1 MNRSVI
7 NAAIAIAI
15 CFAVNMWQ
23 VGLARADLIIDDFE
37 ASLIPSGDPIGYFSF
52 GTQLSDRGVSNAFG
66 STSGTN
72 SAFYVINFNLDPG
85 FGVGAAHQGLSLAL
99 DPNSEATVNVRIQQG
114 PVSGGFI
121 AFRLEDTDGTIIRT
135 ATSQLHAATSS
146 FTNIRQTLS
155 TINHVDEAG
164 TTAGLNWAQINSVG
178 LLFFDQGF
186 AGTTTVVFDDLIIA
200 VPEPSSAVLVSMCV
214 LCWAVRRRGSRN
226 RLGK

>member
-1 MNRSVI
+1 MNRTVI
-7 NAAIAIAI
+7 NAAIAIAV
-15 CFAVNMWQ
+15 CFAVNVWR

-37 ASLIPSGDPIGYFSF
+37 ASLIPSGDPIDYVSF
-52 GTQLSDRGVSNAFG
+52 GLQLSDRGVTDTLGA
-66 STSGTN
+66 TSGTN
-72 SAFYVINFNLDPG
+72 SAFYVINFDQNPG
-85 FGVGAAHQGLSLAL
+85 FGVGAVHQGLTLSL

-121 AFRLEDTDGTIIRT
+121 AFRLEDTDGTIVRT
-135 ATSQLHAATSS
+135 ATSQLHSATSS

-186 AGTTTVVFDDLIIA
+186 KDTTTVVFDDLIIA
-200 VPEPSSAVLVSMCV
+200 VPEPSSAILLSMCL
-214 LCWAVRRRGSRN
+214 LCWTVRRRGFRT
-226 RLGK
+226 LQG

>member
-37 ASLIPSGDPIGYFSF
+37 ASLIPSGDPIGYVSF
-52 GTQLSDRGVSNAFG
+52 GLQLSDRGVTNTLGA
-66 STSGTN
+66 TSGTN
-72 SAFYVINFNLDPG
+72 SAFYVINFDQNPG
-85 FGVGAAHQGLSLAL
+85 FGVGAVHQGLTLVL
-99 DPNSEATVNVRIQQG
+99 DPNFEASVNIRIHQG
-114 PVSGGFI
+114 LVGSGFVG
-121 AFRLEDTDGTIIRT
+121 FRLTDTDGTIVRT
-135 ATSQLHAATSS
+135 ATSQLHSATSN

-155 TINHVDEAG
+155 TINQVDAVG

-186 AGTTTVVFDDLIIA
+186 TGNTTVVFDDLIIA

-214 LCWAVRRRGSRN
+214 LCCAVRRRGR
-226 RLGK
+226 

>member
-72 SAFYVINFNLDPG
+72 SAFYVINFNLV
-85 FGVGAAHQGLSLAL
+85 FVLSYQTFHRFPSHKNLVAL
-99 DPNSEATVNVRIQQG
+99 SKWVKLNQATLDATT
-114 PVSGGFI
+114 PVS
-121 AFRLEDTDGTIIRT
+121 
-135 ATSQLHAATSS
+135 S
-146 FTNIRQTLS
+146 LS
-155 TINHVDEAG
+155 A
-164 TTAGLNWAQINSVG
+164 
-178 LLFFDQGF
+178 
-186 AGTTTVVFDDLIIA
+186 
-200 VPEPSSAVLVSMCV
+200 PSSCSYSSPTWGLASPMPSSVDFSGRSATASGAPF
-214 LCWAVRRRGSRN
+214 W
-226 RLGK
+226 